1 MRNDFS
7 KEVSDFLDPMSIKQ
21 NQNRSFSQGNA
32 SQTRKQKSEKS
43 DQESLQV
50 NFLGDEQN
58 FGGRNSDFFSAFA

>member
-1 MRNDFS
+1 MRNEFS
-7 KEVSDFLDPMSIKQ
+7 KEVSDFLDLMSIKQ

-50 NFLGDEQN
+50 HFLGVERD
-58 FGGRNSDFFSAFA
+58 FGDRNSDFFSVFA